1 MNELLNVSKDLE
13 PMIGTDPSET
23 TLGTIV
29 TTRQDSLRKE
39 FSILLY
45 DSNGTNSNNS
55 INRTIDVKLNGVE
68 NESAIRHY
76 VIDQHSGNPARLW
89 RDEMNSVKYP
99 TPEQFQVLREES
111 ELAVVSKTKV
121 VDDGVFMT
129 TLRLTQP
136 SVHLLHVCGSS
147 DVSRLQVKRLRAR
160 VTPTKSPP
168 TVFLR
173 WDQVDERCI
182 ETYEVYW
189 NGVKLND
196 VMLLHSVYVHAQEG
210 GGGDSSASGC
220 YRVRAVDYWTRRGGF
235 SEAVCV

>member
-1 MNELLNVSKDLE
+1 MNNK
-13 PMIGTDPSET
+13 
-23 TLGTIV
+23 
-29 TTRQDSLRKE
+29 
-39 FSILLY
+39 
-45 DSNGTNSNNS
+45 
-55 INRTIDVKLNGVE
+55 
-68 NESAIRHY
+68 SAIRHY

-111 ELAVVSKTKV
+111 ELAVVSKTKI

-136 SVHLLHVCGSS
+136 SVHLLHVCGSAG

-189 NGVKLND
+189 NGEKLND
-196 VMLLHSVYVHAQEG
+196 VMLLHSVYVHAQ
-210 GGGDSSASGC
+210 GGDSASGC
-220 YRVRAVDYWTRRGGF
+220 YRVRAVDYWMRRGEF
-235 SEAVCV
+235 SDEVCV